1 MILKEKKERISSSF
15 RRRKKEEAKYLL
27 EKNKN
32 ERNIKEK
39 KWTGIKVKWKIKIER
54 KMKDY
59 WRERNIVT
67 KKNE

>member
-39 KWTGIKVKWKIKIER
+39 
-54 KMKDY
+54 
-59 WRERNIVT
+59 
-67 KKNE
+67 NEQG